1 MLWLLRVLGIA
12 ATLACAAAHT
22 ARAEPRPTDACARAA
37 FRVVID
43 VGHTAQA
50 PGATSARGVPEFAF
64 NLTLAG
70 SIEQQLLAA
79 GFRRSVL
86 LITDGPSR
94 KGLMERI
101 KRANDLGADLFYRR

>member
-1 MLWLLRVLGIA
+1 
-12 ATLACAAAHT
+12 
-22 ARAEPRPTDACARAA
+22 
-37 FRVVID
+37 
-43 VGHTAQA
+43 
-50 PGATSARGVPEFAF
+50 
-64 NLTLAG
+64 LTLAG